1 MKLSYPAKII
11 LPVFMLL
18 FSSIGY
24 SQEVTPLDIALRF
37 MEEQKEEL
45 QLTSE
50 DITDFNVSDIYT
62 SKHNG
67 VTHLYLNQTIKNIEL
82 NGGLFNVNILP
93 NGKVLNY
100 GNRYISDLKNK
111 INSTNPVIQPEAAIQ
126 KVIENFQIK
135 VAGKPQLISKKTPQ
149 NFIFSEKGLAME
161 PIKVDLVFEETDD
174 EKVQLAWRVQLHQ
187 LDAKH
192 WWNARID
199 ALTGE
204 LINYNDQML
213 YCNFGEGEAACTE
226 HHHEY
231 NFENN
236 LPEKTESNF
245 IKANSYNVFPMPV
258 QAPSFG
264 GRELVTD
271 PANTAASPFGWHD
284 TDGVSGPEYTI
295 TRGNNVHA
303 YQDIFD
309 LNASMDDEPDGG
321 PLLDF
326 DFPLDLTPQR
336 PYTQIEPAVTNLFYW
351 SNVIHDLW
359 YQYGFDEAA
368 GNFQVN
374 NYSNGGRE
382 GDHIRAEALDG
393 SATNNA
399 IFGTAADGTRASIQM
414 FVWTNEN
421 LPDPPP
427 TELVITGP
435 DTVAGNSYPMV
446 PGGFG
451 GRLTRPGFVETR
463 VVLAADSVGVS
474 SDLCED
480 VTNASELEG
489 NIAMIDRG
497 TCEFGEKMLKA
508 ENAGAIAVIICTD
521 DRAVVTMAPGDFG
534 DQVTIPGVM
543 LERADCDELKLHIN
557 ELTVTMESPE
567 LLIPNPGPRAR
578 DGDYDNGIIAHE
590 YGHGLSIRMT
600 GGPSRGN
607 CLNSDEQAGEGW
619 SDWFGMVMTTDR
631 NNTAEERRGV
641 GTYAINQNTNGGG
654 IRTHPYSR
662 NMNVNPDTYANIRN
676 TQSVH
681 RIGSVWC
688 AMIWDLYWNLIDQY
702 GFDDDIYNGT
712 GGNNVAMQLVIDG
725 LKLQACNPSF
735 IDSRDAIL
743 AADEANND
751 GANRCLIWET
761 FARRGLGFSAGQ
773 GGNEAFDVHPECD
786 LTSTDNIAKN
796 SLDVSILPNPTDGI
810 FTVKIN
816 EVINGTVHAQVTDIS
831 GKLLIS
837 NEVDYGASGS
847 IQMNLSDYAAG
858 VYLLHVKT
866 EEASITQKVILH

>member
-1 MKLSYPAKII
+1 MKLSYPAKIL
-11 LPVFMLL
+11 LPAFLIL

-24 SQEVTPLDIALRF
+24 GQDVTPLDIALRF

-45 QLTSE
+45 RLTSE

-67 VTHLYLNQTIKNIEL
+67 VTHVYLNQTIKNIEL

-100 GNRYISDLKNK
+100 GNRYISNLKNK
-111 INSTNPVIQPEAAIQ
+111 INSTDPVIQPEAAIQ
-126 KVIENFQIK
+126 KVIENFEIK
-135 VAGKPQLISKKTPQ
+135 VAGEPQLISKKTPQ
-149 NFIFSEKGLAME
+149 NFIFSENGLALE
-161 PIKVDLVFEETDD
+161 SIKVDLVFEKTAD
-174 EKVQLAWRVQLHQ
+174 EKVQLAWMVQFYQ

-199 ALTGE
+199 AITGE
-204 LINYNDQML
+204 MIDYNDQML
-213 YCNFGEGEAACTE
+213 YCNFGEGEAACTDHNHE
-226 HHHEY
+226 HHSK
-231 NFENN
+231 NN
-236 LPEKTESNF
+236 LPEKAQSNF
-245 IKANSYNVFPMPV
+245 IKANSYNVFPMPI

-264 GRELVTD
+264 GRELVTN
-271 PANTAASPFGWHD
+271 PANTVASPFGWHD

-309 LNASMDDEPDGG
+309 LNTSMDDEPDGG
-321 PLLDF
+321 PSLDF
-326 DFPLDLTPQR
+326 NFPLDLTPQR

-351 SNVIHDLW
+351 NNIIHDLW
-359 YQYGFDEAA
+359 YQYGFNEDA

-374 NYSNGGRE
+374 NYGNGGLG
-382 GDHIRAEALDG
+382 GDPIRAEALDG

-399 IFGTAADGTRASIQM
+399 IFGTAADGSGARIQM

-427 TELVITGP
+427 TELIITGP
-435 DTVAGNSYPMV
+435 ITIAGNSYPMV

-451 GRLTRPGFVETR
+451 GTLTRPGFVETK

-480 VTNASELEG
+480 VTNVSELKG

-521 DRAVVTMAPGDFG
+521 NRDVVTMAPGDFG

-543 LERADCDELKLHIN
+543 LERADCDELKLHID
-557 ELTVTMESPE
+557 ELTVTMQSPE
-567 LLIPNPGPRAR
+567 LVIPNPGPRAR

-654 IRTHPYSR
+654 IRTYPYSR
-662 NMNVNPDTYANIRN
+662 NMNINPDTYEDIRN

-702 GFDDDIYNGT
+702 GFDDDIYNGS
-712 GGNNVAMQLVIDG
+712 GGNNIAMQLVVDG

-735 IDSRDAIL
+735 IDSRDGIL

-751 GANRCLIWET
+751 GVNRCLIWET

-773 GGNEAFDVHPECD
+773 GGNEAFDLPTDCD
-786 LTSTDNIAKN
+786 LTSTENISKN
-796 SLDVSILPNPTDGI
+796 SLDVSILPNPTNGI
-810 FTVKIN
+810 FTIKIN
-816 EVINGTVHAQVTDIS
+816 EVINGNLHAQVTDIS

-837 NEVDYGASGS
+837 NEVDYRASGS
-847 IQMNLSDYAAG
+847 IQMNLSNYAEG
-858 VYLLHVKT
+858 IYLLSIKT
-866 EEASITQKVILH
+866 EDASITQKVVLH